1 MNGKI
6 VVGVSDRVDDGDAVR
21 RAVSWAIERAARS
34 GSVLHLVTVV
44 GGPLGVIGEGE
55 VLERAMAE
63 AGARLEHYTHEA
75 RARGI
80 TVTALVYQ
88 GRPVERLLEASV
100 SARLLV
106 IGSDYRGPGSGVR
119 RGPHGVRIAAG
130 AHCPV
135 IVVPDIDL
143 AQREGIVVG
152 ADGSALSEAAIAFG
166 AAEAD
171 RDGQTLTVVTTWAP
185 VPLSV
190 EFDGYPAGYFDN
202 LQALAEEAQA
212 ISLAGIPEDYPDL
225 RVVRVV
231 ERGDAADV
239 LNRFAVHARLVAV
252 GTHGRGAFA
261 RFLLGSTSQEMLAAP
276 ATVTAVI
283 R

>member
-1 MNGKI
+1 MNETI
-6 VVGVSDRVDDGDAVR
+6 VVGVADRVADSDAGR
-21 RAVSWAIERAARS
+21 RAVTWAIDRAVRS
-34 GSVLHLVTVV
+34 GSALRLVTVV
-44 GGPLGVIGEGE
+44 GGTLGVIGEGE
-55 VLERAMAE
+55 VLERAME
-63 AGARLEHYTHEA
+63 QAGARLERYANEA
-75 RARGI
+75 HAQGAAAS
-80 TVTALVYQ
+80 ALVYQ
-88 GRPVERLLEASV
+88 GRPVERLVEASV

-106 IGSDYRGPGSGVR
+106 IASDYRGPTSSVR

-135 IVVPDIDL
+135 VVVPDIDL
-143 AQREGIVVG
+143 SEREGVVVG
-152 ADGSALSEAAIAFG
+152 ADGSDLSEAAIAFA

-171 RDGQTLTVVTTWAP
+171 RDGHTLTAVTTWTP

-190 EFDGYPAGYFDN
+190 EFDGYPDGYFDN

-239 LNRFAVHARLVAV
+239 LNRFALHARLVVV
-252 GTHGRGAFA
+252 GTHGRGAIA
-261 RFLLGSTSQEMLAAP
+261 RFLLGSTSHEMLAAP